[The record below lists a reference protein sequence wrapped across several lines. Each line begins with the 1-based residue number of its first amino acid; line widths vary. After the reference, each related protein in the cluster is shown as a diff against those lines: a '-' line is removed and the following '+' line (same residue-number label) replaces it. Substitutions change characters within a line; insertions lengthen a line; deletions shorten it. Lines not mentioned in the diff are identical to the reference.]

1 MSFDDRFADRQAHTH
16 PVGLCREEGIKNMLQ
31 VHGVKTNTG
40 IRHANDDVAS
50 VVGLRPDRQDP
61 RPITDCTHRVDAV
74 HDEVKNDL
82 LQLDSIGQDCRK
94 IADIM
99 QAASK
104 AKHKRTTQR
113 QKCPRRCMFIRGIS
127 PEW

>member
-1 MSFDDRFADRQAHTH
+1 
-16 PVGLCREEGIKNMLQ
+16 MLQ

-82 LQLDSIGQDCRK
+82 LQLDSIGHDRRKVWMQIRLDGNAMLLQLMTGKRQHFRDCAVD
-94 IADIM
+94 IHLHPLWCDVLQHAAD
-99 QAASK
+99 AAQYF
-104 AKHKRTTQR
+104 AGTDCHR
-113 QKCPRRCMFIRGIS
+113 
-127 PEW
+127 